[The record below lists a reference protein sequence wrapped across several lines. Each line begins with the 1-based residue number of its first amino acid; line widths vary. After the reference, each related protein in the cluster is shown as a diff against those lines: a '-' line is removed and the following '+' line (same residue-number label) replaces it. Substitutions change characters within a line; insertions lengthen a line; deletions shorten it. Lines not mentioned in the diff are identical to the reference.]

1 MTSSVSG
8 NSPLHL
14 LLFRYLRAE
23 FVCPCT
29 TNLANIIFALSSG
42 LALLILGIRVWIDRP
57 LHSRLS
63 ISPSFHS
70 PKRHSH
76 WSFAIDF
83 MLGFCSAVANKTIA
97 LRAICCPCHAF
108 FHSVMCCVSWLI
120 NCSPT
125 LPYGT
130 RKVFLHHSVI
140 SL

>member
-29 TNLANIIFALSSG
+29 TNLANIFALSGG

-70 PKRHSH
+70 PKPHSH
-76 WSFAIDF
+76 WSFAFDF

-97 LRAICCPCHAF
+97 LRAICYPCHAL

-120 NCSPT
+120 NSSLT
-125 LPYGT
+125 SPYGT
-130 RKVFLHHSVI
+130 RKVFLRHCVI